1 MGNEY
6 IAPIERLIEA
16 FRSLQG
22 VGRKTATRM
31 AFSILDFSKEQ
42 TEAFAQALTEA
53 KEQIH
58 PCKTCYNLC
67 DSDLCAVCA
76 DSERD
81 ATTVCVVEDAR
92 ALMAME
98 KVREYKGLYHVLGG
112 VLSPLNGVGPDKLH
126 IPALLKR
133 LESGEVK
140 EVILATNPTVEGETT
155 AMYLTRLIKPLG
167 IKVSRLAYGIPV
179 GGDLEYA
186 DAVTLLRAVEG
197 RQEL

>member
-1 MGNEY
+1 
-6 IAPIERLIEA
+6 
-16 FRSLQG
+16 
-22 VGRKTATRM
+22 M
-31 AFSILDFSKEQ
+31 AFGILDFSREQ
-42 TEAFAQALTEA
+42 TEAIAQALIEA
-53 KEQIH
+53 KEQIR
-58 PCKTCYNLC
+58 PCRVCQNLC
-67 DSDLCAVCA
+67 DSELCSVCA

-81 ATTVCVVEDAR
+81 TSVLCVVEDAR

-98 KVREYKGLYHVLGG
+98 KVREYRGVYHVLGG
-112 VLSPLNGVGPDKLH
+112 VLSPLNGVGPDQLH
-126 IPALLKR
+126 IPALMKR
-133 LESGEVK
+133 LEEGSVK

-197 RQEL
+197 RQEM

>member
-1 MGNEY
+1 MGSEY
-6 IAPIERLIEA
+6 IAPVERLIEA
-16 FRSLQG
+16 FRALPG
-22 VGRKTATRM
+22 IGRKTATRM
-31 AFSILDFSKEQ
+31 AFGILDFSREQ
-42 TEAFAQALTEA
+42 TEAFAQALIEA
-53 KEQIH
+53 KEQIR
-58 PCKTCYNLC
+58 PCRVCQNLC
-67 DSDLCAVCA
+67 DSELCSVCA

-81 ATTVCVVEDAR
+81 TSVLCVVEDAR

-98 KVREYKGLYHVLGG
+98 KVREYRGVYHVLGG
-112 VLSPLNGVGPDKLH
+112 VLSPLNGVGPDQLH
-126 IPALLKR
+126 IPALMKR
-133 LESGEVK
+133 LEEGSVK

-197 RQEL
+197 RQEM